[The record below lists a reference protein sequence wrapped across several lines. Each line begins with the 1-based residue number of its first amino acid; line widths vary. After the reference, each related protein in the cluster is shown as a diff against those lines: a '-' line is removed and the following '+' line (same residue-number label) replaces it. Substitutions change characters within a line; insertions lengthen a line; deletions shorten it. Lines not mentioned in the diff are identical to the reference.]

1 MIEWIYNAL
10 IVLFTIAWILAVK
23 KPGALR
29 FLAPLASRKK
39 LIRAV
44 VWSLFLGLA
53 LTFVI
58 SFDYMERS
66 HDVDDAVE
74 AAVESF
80 LEGTNPYT
88 DPVVPRFK
96 EMGHFVL
103 FGGLG
108 DGEIEWAYGPYNYL
122 PVDLLFYSVSY
133 EAIGGL
139 GFPYWFVLTNM
150 LLSSFAL
157 ALLNRL
163 LKVDWCTY
171 TPAAGYVVLFL
182 AFDNTSLTLLLMVA
196 AVVARERLRA
206 QREAASLLLLGA
218 ASLTKVFAGIPF
230 VCFLL
235 RDLQLALTARD
246 WRSLAQIGAAV
257 AACGLAA
264 FLVISPFGTADVLD
278 STVFIYSS
286 GEEREDRPM
295 GGTLL
300 SELPLDNDY
309 YSVISVASV
318 FAALVVSLRFKDLND
333 RVLVVSMAVLLVS
346 VKSTFAP
353 FSVVALFLVLRARGI
368 TLDNKGESGPPCP
381 KESVGPPS

>member
-10 IVLFTIAWILAVK
+10 IVLFVIAWVLAVK
-23 KPGALR
+23 RPGALR

-39 LIRAV
+39 VTLAMA
-44 VWSLFLGLA
+44 WTLFLALA

-58 SFDYMERS
+58 SFDYMEQS
-66 HDVDDAVE
+66 HDIDDAVE
-74 AAVESF
+74 AAVESY

-122 PVDLLFYSVSY
+122 PVDLLFYAASY
-133 EAIGGL
+133 EAMGGL
-139 GFPYWFVLTNM
+139 GSPYWFVLTNL

-163 LKVDWCTY
+163 LKVDWLLY
-171 TPAAGYVVLFL
+171 APAAGCIVLFL

-196 AVVARERLRA
+196 AVVAREQLRA
-206 QREAASLLLLGA
+206 HREVASLVLLGV

-235 RDLQLALTARD
+235 RDIQCALKARD
-246 WRSLAQIGAAV
+246 WRSLAQTGAAA
-257 AACGLAA
+257 AACGLLA
-264 FLVISPFGTADVLD
+264 FLVIYPFGTSDVLD

-300 SELPLDNDY
+300 SELPLDSDY
-309 YSVISVASV
+309 YSVISIASIV
-318 FAALVVSLRFKDLND
+318 AALAVSLRFKNLND
-333 RVLVVSMAVLLVS
+333 RVLIVSMAVLLVS

-353 FSVVALFLVLRARGI
+353 FSVVALFIVLRARGI
-368 TLDNKGESGPPCP
+368 TLGGKGEVAPPAP
-381 KESVGPPS
+381 GEAVRPPS